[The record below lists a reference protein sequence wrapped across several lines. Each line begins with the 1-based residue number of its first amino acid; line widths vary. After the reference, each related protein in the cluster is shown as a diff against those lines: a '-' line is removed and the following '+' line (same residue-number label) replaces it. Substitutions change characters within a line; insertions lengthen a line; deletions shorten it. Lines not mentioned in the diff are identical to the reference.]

1 MRQVVP
7 IERLSCWYIFR
18 LWARQKGQSSTRAAK
33 FVVCCDCPTEW
44 LMNVSVLDWAY
55 NIHMAIWQSLILV
68 NGQTKCWA
76 PLIASSSMGRML
88 AVMGYLWGYSL
99 SSKPT
104 LIIHSIAAL
113 NIKCFDR
120 DKWKKNLHHLHCFL
134 FVSFTKTS
142 INFFY
147 FLPVLPSPLN
157 TQMKNSEVFK
167 QQKNKKT

>member
-33 FVVCCDCPTEW
+33 FIVCCDCSTER

-55 NIHMAIWQSLILV
+55 NIDMAAWQSLIPV

-88 AVMGYLWGYSL
+88 AVMGYIWGYSL

-120 DKWKKNLHHLHCFL
+120 DKWKKELTSFTFTFTFTLLFFYKNINQLFL
-134 FVSFTKTS
+134 FSSSFAIS
-142 INFFY
+142 LEHPN
-147 FLPVLPSPLN
+147 
-157 TQMKNSEVFK
+157 EE
-167 QQKNKKT
+167 